1 MNDFRERARRM
12 REVAFGRIFHIT
24 GFLGLLML
32 AVPGS
37 ASAPPAPLGEW
48 VTANGHGVVQI
59 AQCGD
64 ALCGR
69 IVGID
74 RPPGAPMP
82 TDAQGKSQCGLMI
95 ITDETRT
102 PDGGWLGHITDPRD
116 GSTYQ
121 AQIWVDGTGELHL
134 RGFVGIPLFGQTQ
147 IWHRFT
153 GRLTSEC
160 RVA

>member
-1 MNDFRERARRM
+1 MSPFR
-12 REVAFGRIFHIT
+12 RIFGIV
-24 GFLGLLML
+24 GLAVALGLPSL
-32 AVPGS
+32 AMPAG
-37 ASAPPAPLGEW
+37 ASAPSAPLGDW

-74 RPPGAPMP
+74 RPPGTPMP
-82 TDAQGKSQCGLMI
+82 TDAEGRPQCGLTI
-95 ITDETRT
+95 ITDETPT
-102 PDGGWLGHITDPRD
+102 SDGRWLGHITDPRD

-121 AQIWVDGTGELHL
+121 AEIWADGSGQLYV

-147 IWHRFT
+147 VWRRFT
-153 GRLTSEC
+153 GHLTAEC
-160 RVA
+160 GIA